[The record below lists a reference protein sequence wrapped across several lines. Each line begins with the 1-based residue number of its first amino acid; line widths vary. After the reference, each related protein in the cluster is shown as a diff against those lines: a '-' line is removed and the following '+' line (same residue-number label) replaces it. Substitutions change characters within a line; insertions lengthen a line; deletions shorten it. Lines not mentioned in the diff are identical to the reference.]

1 MFGFGFFSKKETV
14 QPQRTP
20 VELLGWR
27 PNMWVMSPDGIGI
40 IFKLGVES
48 EVHLTD
54 EKGLT
59 IESKVYPIAVL
70 RQAKFT
76 EIPVF
81 RRKVTKEVA
90 ANLGYF

>member
-1 MFGFGFFSKKETV
+1 MFDFFKRKEVV
-14 QPQRTP
+14 QPERKP
-20 VELLGWR
+20 VALIGWR
-27 PNMWVMSPDGIGI
+27 PNMWVMTPDGIGI
-40 IFKLGVES
+40 IFKLGMES

-54 EKGLT
+54 DKGLT
-59 IESKVYPIAVL
+59 IESKVYPIGVL